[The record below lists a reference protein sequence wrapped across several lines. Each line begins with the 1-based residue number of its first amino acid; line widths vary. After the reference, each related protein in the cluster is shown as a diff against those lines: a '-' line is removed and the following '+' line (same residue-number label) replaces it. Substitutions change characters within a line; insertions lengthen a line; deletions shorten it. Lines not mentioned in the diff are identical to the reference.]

1 MQVDHQ
7 LGGVQQVVG
16 VVVVG
21 GGAVVAL
28 GQRVA
33 CQRPLHEL
41 TLGAGGQKA
50 EREKEKD
57 FHCLSVECFQRI
69 HSPPMVKSERCLSLS
84 QNGLSQL
91 FENVQLLRTQ
101 QGDNVLRENEEKI
114 VKSSHTRL
122 PKNQSI
128 LFRAP

>member
-1 MQVDHQ
+1 
-7 LGGVQQVVG
+7 
-16 VVVVG
+16 
-21 GGAVVAL
+21 
-28 GQRVA
+28 
-33 CQRPLHEL
+33 
-41 TLGAGGQKA
+41 
-50 EREKEKD
+50 
-57 FHCLSVECFQRI
+57 
-69 HSPPMVKSERCLSLS
+69 MVKSERCLSLS